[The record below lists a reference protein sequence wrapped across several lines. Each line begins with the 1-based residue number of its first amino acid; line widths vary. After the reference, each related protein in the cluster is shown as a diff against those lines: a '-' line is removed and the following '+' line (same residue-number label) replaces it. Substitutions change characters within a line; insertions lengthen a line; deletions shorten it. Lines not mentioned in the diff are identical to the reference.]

1 VSSVLYS
8 LSTGLAELV
17 EALPFPFVSGSKKKG
32 GLRQAQ
38 ASRALGWALLLS
50 SLSATPTLAETVAI
64 TGGTVALGDGSAPI
78 EGGTVV
84 IRDGRIVSAGRG
96 VAVPAGAQ
104 TINATGK
111 WVAPGFVAGFT
122 RLGLVEVDAVD
133 AANDTQ
139 ANRAPYSAAIDVEP
153 GINPGVTAVAVS
165 RIGGVTRA
173 IVAPSTANMI
183 FAGQGAVID
192 TGADVNAVTMP
203 RAFQFV
209 ELGEQG
215 AQEAGGSR
223 PAAFVQLRASLDAA
237 QRYQR
242 NSNAYDG
249 DSKESLLNRADAAA
263 LVPVISGRMPLLV
276 HVEGANDIRN
286 VLRLRRE
293 FPAIRL
299 VLVGAA
305 EGWLVAREIA
315 AANVPVI
322 ASALA
327 DLPSSFEQVAAT
339 QSNVGRLKAAGVRVS
354 IGMIDDNDAM
364 QARYSPQYAGN
375 LVALTK
381 VPGATGLQWG
391 EALAAITSGPADAL
405 GMAGE
410 IGSLRPGRRADVVL
424 WSGDPLELSSH
435 AERVWIDGVEQPMV
449 SRQTKL
455 RDRYARPGEGDLPKT
470 YER

>member
-1 VSSVLYS
+1 MKS
-8 LSTGLAELV
+8 LFLLGAAFFAAGTGLA
-17 EALPFPFVSGSKKKG
+17 
-32 GLRQAQ
+32 Q
-38 ASRALGWALLLS
+38 
-50 SLSATPTLAETVAI
+50 TVAI

-84 IRDGRIVSAGRG
+84 IRDGRILAAGRG

-104 TINATGK
+104 TVDAAGK

-133 AANDTQ
+133 AANDT
-139 ANRAPYSAAIDVEP
+139 RAGARSPYSAAIDVEP
-153 GINPGVTAVAVS
+153 GINPAVSAMAVS

-173 IVAPSTANMI
+173 IVAPAAASMI

-192 TGADVNAVTMP
+192 TGADINAVTVP

-209 ELGEQG
+209 ELGEEG
-215 AQEAGGSR
+215 ADNAGGSR

-237 QRYQR
+237 RRYAR
-242 NSNAYDG
+242 NPAGYDG
-249 DSKESLLNRADAAA
+249 NSRDSLLNRADAAA
-263 LVPVISGRMPLLV
+263 LVPVIEGRMPLLV
-276 HVEGANDIRN
+276 HVESANDIRN

-293 FPAIRL
+293 FPAIKL

-315 AANVPVI
+315 AAGVPVI

-327 DLPSSFEQVAAT
+327 DLPSSFERVAAT
-339 QSNVGRLKAAGVRVS
+339 QSNIGRMKAAGVRVS
-354 IGMIDDNDAM
+354 VGMIDDNDAM

-375 LVALTK
+375 LVALNK

-405 GMAGE
+405 GMGNE

-424 WSGDPLELSSH
+424 WDGDPLELSSH
-435 AERVWIDGVEQPMV
+435 AERVWIDGIEQPMV

>member
-1 VSSVLYS
+1 L
-8 LSTGLAELV
+8 
-17 EALPFPFVSGSKKKG
+17 
-32 GLRQAQ
+32 
-38 ASRALGWALLLS
+38 ALGLLS
-50 SLSATPTLAETVAI
+50 SPTFAQTVAL

-84 IRDGRIVSAGRG
+84 IRDGRIVAAGRG

-104 TINATGK
+104 TIDASGK

-133 AANDTQ
+133 AANDT
-139 ANRAPYSAAIDVEP
+139 RAGARSPYSSAIDIEP
-153 GINPGVTAVAVS
+153 GINPAVAAMAVS
-165 RIGGVTRA
+165 RVGGVTRA
-173 IVAPSTANMI
+173 IVAPATANMI

-192 TGADVNAVTMP
+192 TGADVNAVTVP

-209 ELGEQG
+209 ELGEEG
-215 AQEAGGSR
+215 ADNAGGSR
-223 PAAFVQLRASLDAA
+223 PAAFVQLRASLEAA
-237 QRYQR
+237 QRYAR
-242 NSNAYDG
+242 NPAGYDG
-249 DSKESLLNRADAAA
+249 DSRDSLLNRADAAA
-263 LVPVISGRMPLLV
+263 LVPVINGRMPLLV

-293 FPAIRL
+293 FPAVKL

-315 AANVPVI
+315 AAGVPVI

-327 DLPSSFEQVAAT
+327 DLPSSFERVAAT
-339 QSNVGRLKAAGVRVS
+339 QSNIGRMKAAGVRVS
-354 IGMIDDNDAM
+354 VGMIDDNDAM

-375 LVALTK
+375 LVALNK

-405 GMAGE
+405 GMGNE

-424 WSGDPLELSSH
+424 WSGDPLELTSH

-455 RDRYARPGEGDLPKT
+455 RDRYARPHEGDLPKT